1 MKMYEDA
8 FGLRPEFELYDMI
21 SDPWAL
27 VNLAG
32 EPEYREVFDS
42 LFKSLADQ
50 LTKNGDPRMVGQG
63 DIWESYPRFM
73 SIKDFGGDNPAYMGV
88 YNEYYVQPGQRIP
101 QYLLDSKQYKAF
113 YYQTG
118 MTKDEYIGRI
128 KERGAVLY

>member
-1 MKMYEDA
+1 MYEDA
-8 FGLRPEFELYDMI
+8 IGLRPEFELYDMK

-42 LFKSLADQ
+42 LFNSLADQ
-50 LTKNGDPRMVGQG
+50 LRKNGDPRMFGQG

-73 SIKDFGGDNPAYMGV
+73 SIKNFGGDHPAFMGV

-101 QYLLDSKQYKAF
+101 KYLFDSKDYKAF
-113 YYQTG
+113 FEKTG
-118 MTKDEYIGRI
+118 LTKDKYV
-128 KERGAVLY
+128 ERLREKGAILY